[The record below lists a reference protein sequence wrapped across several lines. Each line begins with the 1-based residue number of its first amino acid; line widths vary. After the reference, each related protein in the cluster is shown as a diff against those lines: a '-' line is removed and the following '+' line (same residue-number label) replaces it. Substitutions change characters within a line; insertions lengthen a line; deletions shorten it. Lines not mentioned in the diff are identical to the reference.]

1 MARTK
6 TTPRVSLRFV
16 EDLISRHLEL
26 EHELEALL
34 AEKAELDAQLRSAL
48 DLSPGKRAE
57 TPAGTA
63 MLVESDVV
71 TYEPEALRERVSP
84 ELFERLTTRVVDK
97 AHVEAAVRMGLLPA
111 EVADEAR
118 KLQKRKPQL
127 RVSRG

>member
-1 MARTK
+1 MARTR

-16 EDLISRHLEL
+16 EDLIARHLDL
-26 EHELEALL
+26 EHELEALQ
-34 AEKAELDAQLRSAL
+34 AEKTQLDAQLRSAL
-48 DLSPGKRAE
+48 DLSPDKRAE

-71 TYEPEALRERVSP
+71 TYDPEALRERVSS

-97 AHVEAAVRMGLLPA
+97 EHVEAAVRMGLLPA